1 MKTIEHLGVLDLSIY
16 QDDEGYCFTSDS
28 ILLSKFASSKR
39 GDVVA
44 DFCAGSGVV
53 GFYHYGLNSQNVDK
67 LTLFEIQQSLYDL
80 SVQSIE
86 RNGLEKKVNAVLTD
100 VTNLDTKYH
109 NFFSL
114 VLCNPPYMEFNR
126 GEGNQN
132 KEKDI
137 CRREVTLNLST
148 LMASISKC
156 LKFGGRVCMVH
167 RADRLIDV
175 VCAMRECKIEPK
187 RLQMVSNGQ
196 KSPYLFLI
204 EGVKGGGKGLTVLPD
219 AKN

>member
-1 MKTIEHLGVLDLSIY
+1 MKTIEDLGVLNLSIY

-28 ILLSKFASSKR
+28 ILLSKFASSKK

-53 GFYHYGLNSQNVDK
+53 GFYYYGLNSSFVNS
-67 LTLFEIQQSLYDL
+67 LTLFEIQESLHQL

-86 RNGLEKKVNAVLTD
+86 RNNLQDKVEAVLQDLTQVD
-100 VTNLDTKYH
+100 AKYH
-109 NFFSL
+109 GVFSL
-114 VLCNPPYMEFNR
+114 ILCNPPYMEFER

-137 CRREVTLNLST
+137 CRREVSINLTS
-148 LMASISKC
+148 LMSSISKC
-156 LKFGGRVCMVH
+156 LKYGGRVCMVH
-167 RADRLIDV
+167 RADRLVDV
-175 VCAMRECKIEPK
+175 TCAMREFKIEPK

-196 KSPYLFLI
+196 KNPYLFLI
-204 EGVKGGGKGLTVLPD
+204 EGVKGGNKGLTVLPD

>member
-86 RNGLEKKVNAVLTD
+86 RNGLEKKGKRSV
-100 VTNLDTKYH
+100 Y
-109 NFFSL
+109 
-114 VLCNPPYMEFNR
+114 
-126 GEGNQN
+126 
-132 KEKDI
+132 
-137 CRREVTLNLST
+137 RR
-148 LMASISKC
+148 
-156 LKFGGRVCMVH
+156 
-167 RADRLIDV
+167 
-175 VCAMRECKIEPK
+175 
-187 RLQMVSNGQ
+187 
-196 KSPYLFLI
+196 Y
-204 EGVKGGGKGLTVLPD
+204 
-219 AKN
+219 